1 MKNRIV
7 IFEVVKG
14 SYQNED
20 CERKLLNY
28 VLNNS
33 NKTGRSL
40 VSVKNVLYH
49 SFDGLVAQF
58 ENVNRL
64 YCNEGR
70 RLWHFVV
77 SVKKIGIID
86 DMDTLELAKEVMS
99 KFEGHQ
105 MVAAVHLDNPNTF
118 HAHIVM
124 SHINVLTGKRLSVPY
139 SFFKNVEYEINAFA
153 EQKFA

>member
-1 MKNRIV
+1 
-7 IFEVVKG
+7 
-14 SYQNED
+14 
-20 CERKLLNY
+20 
-28 VLNNS
+28 
-33 NKTGRSL
+33 
-40 VSVKNVLYH
+40 
-49 SFDGLVAQF
+49 
-58 ENVNRL
+58 
-64 YCNEGR
+64 
-70 RLWHFVV
+70 V

-86 DMDTLELAKEVMS
+86 DMDTLKLAEKVMS